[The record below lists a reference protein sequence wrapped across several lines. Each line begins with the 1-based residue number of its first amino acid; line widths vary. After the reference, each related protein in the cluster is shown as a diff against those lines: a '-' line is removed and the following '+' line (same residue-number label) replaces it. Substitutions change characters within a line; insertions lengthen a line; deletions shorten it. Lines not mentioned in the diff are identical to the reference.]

1 MHNFGTLYVYELKKI
16 CKRKIVWI
24 TMGILIAIAAFMGA
38 AEPLNHAYSITTGQ
52 NRVEMNGFE
61 YLAFD
66 KEIAQMQDGRKIDDV
81 LLTEVKEHYQKIDA
95 YQTDTVMDEDTFV
108 ENEKQRNRYR
118 RIYRYVSYIMGNND
132 AVYRI
137 DADTLYQTRM
147 ENLQESW
154 TEQLLTEE
162 EKSYW
167 LEIEAAIEKPFI
179 YGYADGWET
188 ILEEFLSLNVMLVL
202 AIAICLSA
210 VFSDEHLRKTDA
222 LILSSKNGKK
232 SLFFSKMAAGVTFG
246 LGSGVAL
253 LLTTILSTLWVYGTE
268 GADIA
273 VQICLP
279 ICAWNLTMKQ
289 AVLLMSAVYVIAGI
303 FCSII
308 TMFLSEAM
316 KNGIAVMG
324 IMVGSMMATM
334 FVDIPYYFREIS
346 QIYELLP
353 TVLLRVWQLWDY
365 RLVNLFGVK
374 LTNMQAAPGIYAAV
388 SILLMALG
396 SRIYKNYQVGG
407 R

>member
-1 MHNFGTLYVYELKKI
+1 M
-16 CKRKIVWI
+16 
-24 TMGILIAIAAFMGA
+24 
-38 AEPLNHAYSITTGQ
+38 SIW
-52 NRVEMNGFE
+52 
-61 YLAFD
+61 
-66 KEIAQMQDGRKIDDV
+66 
-81 LLTEVKEHYQKIDA
+81 H
-95 YQTDTVMDEDTFV
+95 
-108 ENEKQRNRYR
+108 
-118 RIYRYVSYIMGNND
+118 
-132 AVYRI
+132 
-137 DADTLYQTRM
+137 
-147 ENLQESW
+147 
-154 TEQLLTEE
+154 
-162 EKSYW
+162 
-167 LEIEAAIEKPFI
+167 
-179 YGYADGWET
+179 
-188 ILEEFLSLNVMLVL
+188 
-202 AIAICLSA
+202 
-210 VFSDEHLRKTDA
+210 
-222 LILSSKNGKK
+222 
-232 SLFFSKMAAGVTFG
+232 FFSKMAAGVTFG

-324 IMVGSMMATM
+324 IMVGSVIATM

-374 LTNMQAAPGIYAAV
+374 LTNMQAAPVIYVAV
-388 SILLMALG
+388 SVLLMALG
-396 SRIYKNYQVGG
+396 SRIYKNYQVSG